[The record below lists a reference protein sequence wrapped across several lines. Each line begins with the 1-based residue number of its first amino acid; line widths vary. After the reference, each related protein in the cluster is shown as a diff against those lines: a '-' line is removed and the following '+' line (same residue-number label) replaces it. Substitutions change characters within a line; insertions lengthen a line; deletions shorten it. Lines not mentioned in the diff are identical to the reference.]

1 MECDLGWG
9 FELDD
14 LALAHPRWP
23 LLDVRGAESGWRL
36 RDLSCAFEGG
46 GLGQPVGVGGQVRDG
61 IEHSGTGCVD
71 GNSKVDSHWS
81 CEVWCGLWLVG
92 IGLGGSFT
100 TTFERGDRGGTWKGA
115 RFICRV
121 LLASWKRAGINS
133 KLPIVVWKAA

>member
-81 CEVWCGLWLVG
+81 CGVWCGLWLVWVWAV
-92 IGLGGSFT
+92 LSPLL
-100 TTFERGDRGGTWKGA
+100 WKEEIEEGHGY
-115 RFICRV
+115 RV
-121 LLASWKRAGINS
+121 LLASWKGARINS
-133 KLPIVVWKAA
+133 ELPIVVWKAVSRCSR

>member
-92 IGLGGSFT
+92 MGFGWYGFGRFFHHYFRKRSRRDMERSEVYMQST
-100 TTFERGDRGGTWKGA
+100 TSLMEEGW
-115 RFICRV
+115 
-121 LLASWKRAGINS
+121 N
-133 KLPIVVWKAA
+133 